1 MGCLLFILRP
11 IASFVLGIIVFVGL
25 ILLVVGGN
33 LTGKL
38 LDPEFYTAVLAE
50 QDAYNRIYTEILVDP
65 GLEQTTQ
72 DLLGDINVDQAD
84 IVPLLRDILPP
95 EYIQAQVEDAIER
108 TVGYFN
114 GDLDQLEVYLELGPP
129 LAEAKV
135 VLLAYVDEQI
145 DALPVEELGPE
156 ACTAEGLSAKA
167 EEFKDIFTALA
178 SGNTPESLPS
188 LPSLDQT
195 CRENL
200 FAQVDELAIVGGVLD
215 QAPQEGLLA
224 NREELRRQ
232 LLQGD
237 TRGLLKQA
245 SHAVADPLVDAAIG
259 RVSRGMLDQGRFDVI
274 KAIASWDEGRT
285 EADVRRDLA
294 EVREGII
301 RAESLGGLLA
311 GAMFFGGLVLMALV
325 YFPNMANMIRWPGI
339 TMMLT
344 GGVLY
349 SQ

>member
-1 MGCLLFILRP
+1 M
-11 IASFVLGIIVFVGL
+11 
-25 ILLVVGGN
+25 
-33 LTGKL
+33 
-38 LDPEFYTAVLAE
+38 
-50 QDAYNRIYTEILVDP
+50 
-65 GLEQTTQ
+65 
-72 DLLGDINVDQAD
+72 
-84 IVPLLRDILPP
+84 
-95 EYIQAQVEDAIER
+95 EDAIER

-129 LAEAKV
+129 LAEAKA

-167 EEFKDIFTALA
+167 EEFKDIFAALA
-178 SGNTPESLPS
+178 SGNTPESLHS

-237 TRGLLKQA
+237 TQGLLKQA

-285 EADVRRDLA
+285 EADVRQDLA

-349 SQ
+349 GVSRVLESNVTDRLGYGIQFGSGGVSPIPSSVSRLATDLLVSFGHNLTNGISGPALTVLIVGLVLFVASFFIFTIKPFIPKPFIPFFK